1 MKLFVLKFPDLPHK
15 WSEEI
20 TKESYNEE
28 VKLYLDFPQW
38 FDIATYDEIKD
49 TAYAALVKPKSPSYM
64 FDEQEVIQLFEAGI
78 KFLVANTRKFGD
90 SMPAGPSEVNYN
102 SKVDVHMPG
111 QALANYNELMLLEDC
126 CTDELARS
134 LDNGWRIIAACP
146 QPDQRRPDWI
156 LGRYN
161 PNRVATN
168 NTGALRYD

>member
-1 MKLFVLKFPDLPHK
+1 MKLFILRFPNLPY
-15 WSEEI
+15 SFNEEL
-20 TKESYNEE
+20 TQESYDEQ
-28 VKLYLDFPQW
+28 VKPYLNFPQW
-38 FDIATYDEIKD
+38 FTIEPYEKVKVKD
-49 TAYAALVKPKSPSYM
+49 FTTIVKPKSESCM
-64 FDEQEVIQLFEAGI
+64 FNEQELIKLAEHGI
-78 KFLVANTRKFGD
+78 EYKIEHSRTFGD
-90 SMPAGPSEVNYN
+90 SMPSGPSEVNYN

-161 PNRVATN
+161 PNRVATD